1 MQASSPDRLIKKII
15 FFSQYFFRNVFYSIK
30 SSLYRSNTPFYCA
43 FFLHFFMLE
52 HVIKSCSTN
61 KKLIV
66 ATSPPKNSTFPAIF
80 IKFCP
85 KESWWEWPETR
96 SFVKNSTFPSISFKF
111 HKSGDR
117 ISSPCFVG
125 TKLGDEILP
134 PLLCFKIDQNR
145 PKSTKSGDGTLPPR
159 LPESRCMRCAIFHR
173 HFWKVAMKLVG
184 TVSSPLLKWRWKTTL
199 HTNRSKRAIWTTK
212 VATEIFF
219 QWEQNCRHF

>member
-1 MQASSPDRLIKKII
+1 MTTILW
-15 FFSQYFFRNVFYSIK
+15 FFTLNLTLFFHFYSFIL
-30 SSLYRSNTPFYCA
+30 S
-43 FFLHFFMLE
+43 FFHSRTCFFNFA
-52 HVIKSCSTN
+52 TN
-61 KKLIV
+61 KKLV
-66 ATSPPKNSTFPAIF
+66 GATRDNLPPKKLDVSSNFHQILSNR
-80 IKFCP
+80 KL
-85 KESWWEWPETR
+85 EEWPETT
-96 SFVKNSTFPSISFKF
+96 FLVKNSTFPSISFKF

-199 HTNRSKRAIWTTK
+199 HKKSIKTCYLNHKSGDRIFFSVGTELSPLLK
-212 VATEIFF
+212 VAMKMVM
-219 QWEQNCRHF
+219 WKPSNL